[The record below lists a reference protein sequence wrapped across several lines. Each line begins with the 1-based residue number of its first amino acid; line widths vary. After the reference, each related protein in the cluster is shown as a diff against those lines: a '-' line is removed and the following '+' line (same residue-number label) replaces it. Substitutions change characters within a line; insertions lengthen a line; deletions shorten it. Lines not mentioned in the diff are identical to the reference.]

1 MRNRQR
7 GITAIGWIFL
17 LIPMAIVIYAG
28 IRVVPFY
35 LNYMKVT
42 KALEQTANEFSGS
55 SVDAKQIRVAL
66 AKRFDIDLIYSP
78 TDTEIAVRKGKD
90 GWEMEADYIET
101 APLFGNVELTLL
113 FNKRVVVGEE

>member
-7 GITAIGWIFL
+7 GVTTIGWIFL

-42 KALEQTANEFSGS
+42 KALEQTANEFASD
-55 SVDAKQIRVAL
+55 SVDARMIRVAL

-78 TDTEIAVRKGKD
+78 KDTEIEVRKGKD
-90 GWEMEADYIET
+90 GWELEADYIES
-101 APLFGNVELTLL
+101 APLFGNIELTLL
-113 FNKRVVVGEE
+113 FNKRVVIGAE